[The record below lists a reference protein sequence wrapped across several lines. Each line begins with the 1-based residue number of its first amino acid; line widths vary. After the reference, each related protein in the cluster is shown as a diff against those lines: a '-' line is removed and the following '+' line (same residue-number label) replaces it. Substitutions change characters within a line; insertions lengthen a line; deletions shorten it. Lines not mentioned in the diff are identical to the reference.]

1 MRFFTAIIVL
11 LISVIL
17 SSCGSGIYDS
27 ELLERLDKRLPQ
39 YNAESAYRQNIPHYG
54 NDDSLPLYKP
64 SSDYLPS
71 EKIYEAY
78 DTKIYPIYDSEADNP
93 VLPATRD
100 IAPIYQYPT
109 YDPSADNPYYNGQS
123 YGGFEDKV
131 YNDYYPIYDSSADNP
146 VYPPQNVYQQQPYGG
161 QRPKQYQYYNY
172 NPEADNPVVP
182 DNTKNLFNKP
192 SFNEPLFDE

>member
-27 ELLERLDKRLPQ
+27 ELLERLDKRLPK
-39 YNAESAYRQNIPHYG
+39 YNTESVYRQNIPHYG
-54 NDDSLPLYKP
+54 NNDSLPLYKP

-71 EKIYEAY
+71 EKIYETY
-78 DTKIYPIYDSEADNP
+78 DTKIYPTYDSEADNP
-93 VLPATRD
+93 VLPTTPD

-131 YNDYYPIYDSSADNP
+131 YNDYYPVYDSNADNP
-146 VYPPQNVYQQQPYGG
+146 VYPHPNAYQQQP
-161 QRPKQYQYYNY
+161 QKQYQYYNY
-172 NPEADNPVVP
+172 NPDADNPVAP
-182 DNTKNLFNKP
+182 DNAGNLFNTP
-192 SFNEPLFDE
+192 SFDEPLFDE